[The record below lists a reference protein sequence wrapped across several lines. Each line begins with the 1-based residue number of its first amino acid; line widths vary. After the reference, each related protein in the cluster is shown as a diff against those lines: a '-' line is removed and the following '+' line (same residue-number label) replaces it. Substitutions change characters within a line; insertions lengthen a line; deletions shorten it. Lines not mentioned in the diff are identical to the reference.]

1 MSASLRARV
10 AKGLTRII
18 SKGNSLSEVVPDF
31 DNLMHQDK
39 ALARELL
46 YGTLPRR
53 HQEFFAPAQLQVMP
67 LKTRD
72 NDIKCLIML
81 GLYQLFYTRIPDH
94 AVLSETVQA
103 SVKLKKVWA
112 KGLINALLRKAL
124 REGETLVDS
133 VNSKPWIAA
142 SLPQWFYQQIE
153 KDWPEESEQIAASSH
168 LRAPLTLRVNSRH
181 LSREQYL
188 QKLQEKDINAKTHPL
203 AVQAISLEKSCDI
216 TLLPGYQEGDFSVQ
230 DSAAQMAGA
239 LLEVEPGQRI
249 LDACAA
255 PGGKTSHLLEL
266 TNNKAE
272 VIAVDNSAVRVE
284 RLQENLKRLQLNAKT
299 IVADIINTKD
309 WFDGVSFDR
318 ILCDAPCSATGIIR
332 RHPDITVLRRGSDIK
347 PLNRIQQQI
356 LDALWPLLK
365 PGGIMIYATCSILRS
380 ENSEQIR
387 TFLQRHK
394 DAKLEEICSK
404 VTEYPEYRK
413 ALPGWQIL
421 PGENEMDG
429 FYYAKLYKVAI

>member
-10 AKGLTRII
+10 AKGLTRVV

-31 DNLMHQDK
+31 DNLTHQDK

-46 YGTLPRR
+46 FGTLRQYYPLDGITNR
-53 HQEFFAPAQLQVMP
+53 LLNKP
-67 LKTRD
+67 LKTKD
-72 NDIKCLIML
+72 DDLKCLIML

-103 SVKLKKVWA
+103 SVKLKKPWA

-124 REGETLVDS
+124 REGDNLVES
-133 VNSKPWIAA
+133 VNAKPWIAA

-153 KDWPEESEQIAASSH
+153 QDWPEETTQIATNSH
-168 LRAPLTLRVNSRH
+168 QRAPLTLRINSRRT
-181 LSREQYL
+181 SRDKYL
-188 QKLQEKDINAKTHPL
+188 QKLQDKGINAKPHSL
-203 AVQAISLEKSCDI
+203 AEHALLLEKSCDI
-216 TLLPGYQEGDFSVQ
+216 TSLPGYREGDFSVQ
-230 DSAAQMAGA
+230 DSAAQMAGS
-239 LLEVEPGQRI
+239 LLDVKPGHRI

-272 VIAVDNSAVRVE
+272 MVAVDNSAARVE
-284 RLQENLKRLQLNAKT
+284 RLQENLKRLQLNSKT
-299 IVADIINTKD
+299 VVADVIDTNN
-309 WFDGVSFDR
+309 WFDGELFDR

-332 RHPDITVLRRGSDIK
+332 RHPDIAVLRRESDIK

-365 PGGIMIYATCSILRS
+365 PGGIMLYATCSILRS
-380 ENSEQIR
+380 ENSEQISA
-387 TFLQRHK
+387 FLQRHQ
-394 DAKLEEICSK
+394 DVRLEEITSGGAGSF
-404 VTEYPEYRK
+404 EFRN
-413 ALPGWQIL
+413 ASPGWQIL

-429 FYYAKLYKVAI
+429 FYYAKLHKLTV